1 MTFKKDIFNKL
12 FTKNQKN
19 NDPIIK
25 QILKDNTQLKSNLND
40 LKIKN
45 KSLYGHFTNSIK
57 EYETTINELNNLN
70 NSLSTQIK
78 NKDTLISKK
87 ENKIKQLTN
96 EKTQLQQNNTEKEN
110 KKTQLQQNNTEKE
123 NKIKQLTNE
132 KTQLQQNNTE
142 KEQLINLINKYTFT
156 TKDSEL
162 LEKQLSKFKKL
173 EVINK
178 ISKKDYG
185 DLTITI
191 KSPHPKNTTNW
202 GDYFFSLS
210 LKKSFEKLGFN
221 VVIHEKENWYK
232 NKENSD
238 ITIVLRG
245 LTNYEPNLS
254 TINIL
259 WNISHPS
266 MITINE
272 FEKYDIVFISSIKYA
287 NKISAQVNTI
297 VKPLLQC
304 TDPTIFFTE
313 PQEDIN
319 DEILFVGMTRHVH
332 RQIIKDALK
341 TNHNISIY
349 GGGWEAYL
357 DKNDIKGQFIPNEE
371 LHKYYSSCKILLNDH
386 WEDMKN
392 EDFPSNRL
400 FDALACGTFVISD
413 NIPSAK
419 TIFKDTIIT
428 YDNVDDLNKKLDYY
442 LNHEDERKIIAEKG
456 KKLVLKNH
464 TFDHRVIE
472 ILKTIKNIDISNF

>member
-78 NKDTLISKK
+78 NKDTLISK
-87 ENKIKQLTN
+87 
-96 EKTQLQQNNTEKEN
+96 
-110 KKTQLQQNNTEKE
+110 KE